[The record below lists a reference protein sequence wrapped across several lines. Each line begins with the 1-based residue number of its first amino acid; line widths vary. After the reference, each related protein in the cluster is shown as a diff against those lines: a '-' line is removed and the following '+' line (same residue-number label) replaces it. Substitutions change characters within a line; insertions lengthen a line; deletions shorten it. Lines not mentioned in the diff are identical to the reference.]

1 MASLPAVGPSQA
13 TVMLQAMKAV
23 ATAAGRRPFSAVEL
37 DTVTA
42 VSHHILHADVDVDD
56 LPSTMPGDLAST
68 IGDPEQRTLLVRL
81 LAVVPYADGFEPNH
95 GEVQIVEDAAA
106 ALGVDEAFVR
116 DQHEAALGHW
126 KRVAFDYG
134 RRQLKNLAPERDPFR
149 SLMHQARTQKGLNV
163 DWDLAHRY
171 HRLGLLPEGTVGRA
185 FWEHFVG
192 HDFPFPGEKYSMD
205 ERIFTPHDM
214 THVLSGYDTTP
225 HGEILVMTFTAG
237 YTEADPVDLIM
248 TQLIQFH
255 LGIVVDPDSA
265 AKAGNFQPDKFMGA
279 LERGTQMSIDL
290 TAPGWDWWGVMDLD
304 LEELRRTYNV
314 PPLSDDDRTGPGI
327 VTDIP

>member
-1 MASLPAVGPSQA
+1 MPPLP
-13 TVMLQAMKAV
+13 TVDTAAAAAMLQTMKAV
-23 ATAAGRRPFSAVEL
+23 ATANGDRPFSPVER
-37 DTVTA
+37 DTVA
-42 VSHHILHADVDVDD
+42 AAAEHILRVDVEVDP
-56 LPSTMPGDLAST
+56 LPSSVPDDLAST
-68 IGDPEQRTLLVRL
+68 IDDPDQRSLLVRL
-81 LAVVPYADGFEPNH
+81 VAVVPYADGFEPDH
-95 GEVQIVEDAAA
+95 GEVRIVEDVAA
-106 ALGVDEAFVR
+106 ALGVEERYVR
-116 DQHEAALGHW
+116 DQHEAAKGHW

-134 RRQLKNLAPERDPFR
+134 RRQLKNLAPEKNPFK
-149 SLMHQARTQKGLNV
+149 SLMHQARTQKGFET

-225 HGEILVMTFTAG
+225 AGEILVMTFTAG
-237 YTEADPVDLIM
+237 SMQADPVDLIM

-255 LGIVVDPDSA
+255 LGIVVDPDSGA
-265 AKAGNFQPDKFMGA
+265 TPGNFQPDRFMGA
-279 LERGTQMSIDL
+279 YERGSQMNVDL
-290 TAPGWDWWGVMDLD
+290 TRPGWDWWAVMEED
-304 LEELRRTYNV
+304 LEDLRRAYDV
-314 PPLSDDDRTGPGI
+314 PPLSADDRAGPGI